1 MKNWKKIYR
10 YLVVVAFLSSLVSC
24 EDMMDKHQDYIQ
36 GGEIIYAPKPDSIA
50 FIPGK
55 GRILFHYWLYNSP
68 NVSSVDVFWNNGADS
83 LIIPVTPGTGL
94 DSSSVLLENMPEKS
108 YTFTVRNTD
117 KYGNKSLTTT
127 GFGTSYG
134 EIYKSVLFQ
143 RKVKEVTM
151 SGSDGII
158 SWYSAA
164 EDLSGVQVRYK
175 TNNGKSVIVEM
186 PASSDTAFCPNVLNG
201 SAFEY
206 RSLYKPEKN
215 AIDTFV
221 MEWEQYDESFTSV
234 VEFDR
239 SEWEVIDYSD
249 QQADDGGGVG
259 TLFDGD
265 FGTFWHSSYGEGPA
279 PFPHW
284 VIIDLKSAKNITQIV
299 TYRAGNTDANTIQYS
314 TSDDPDPDADS
325 WEIIAEGVYT
335 SNEDALVLTI
345 EEQGV
350 TSKRYLKLLLPDS
363 NRVTYTSISEVFIY
377 GTN

>member
-1 MKNWKKIYR
+1 MKNWKKIYQ
-10 YLVVVAFLSSLVSC
+10 YLVVVTFLSALVSC
-24 EDMMDKHQDYIQ
+24 EDMMDKHQDYIE

-55 GRILFHYWLYNSP
+55 GRILFRYWLYNSP
-68 NVSSVDVFWNNGADS
+68 NVSSVDIFWNNGADS

-94 DSSSVLLENMPEKS
+94 DSSSVLLENMLEKS
-108 YTFTVRNTD
+108 YTFNVRNSD
-117 KYGNKSLTTT
+117 KFGNKSLTST

-134 EIYKSVLFQ
+134 ENYKSVLFQ
-143 RKVKEVTM
+143 RKVKAVAM

-164 EDLSGVQVRYK
+164 EDLAGVQVRYK
-175 TNNGKSVIVEM
+175 TSNGKSVITEM
-186 PASSDTAFCPNVLNG
+186 SADKDTTLCPNVLNG

-215 AIDTFV
+215 AIDTFI
-221 MEWEQYDESFTSV
+221 MEWEQYEVPFTAV

-265 FGTFWHSSYGEGPA
+265 FSTFWHSSYGEGPA
-279 PFPHW
+279 PLPHW
-284 VIIDLKSAKNITQIV
+284 VIIDLKSVKNITQIV
-299 TYRAGNTDANTIQYS
+299 THRAGNTDANTIQYW
-314 TSDDPDPDADS
+314 TSDDSNPDAAS
-325 WEIIAEGVYT
+325 WEIIAEGVYA
-335 SNEDALVLTI
+335 SDEDALVLDL
-345 EEQGV
+345 EKSGV
-350 TSKRYLKLLLPDS
+350 TSKRYLKLVLPDS
-363 NRVTYTSISEVFIY
+363 NRATYTSISEVFIY